1 MDHDVVVRQKMTEK
15 YLLDELDAASR
26 DEFEEHYFDCP
37 SCAVDVQAGALFI
50 EQSKV
55 ALAEEPELVAST
67 LAVRDSIEAKPGWFA
82 RFRPLVVAP
91 IMALLLAVVGYQN
104 LVLYPR
110 LEQAANSP
118 QLLPWAQLKVATF
131 GSDRTVI
138 TTAPEKSFL
147 LFVRIAE
154 GEYARY
160 TAELHDPAGKIVWS
174 LTIPAV
180 PGQDEWP
187 IQVPA
192 ANLQGGSYNLAV
204 RGVTTAGIS
213 KEVGQASF
221 DLQIK
226 K

>member
-26 DEFEEHYFDCP
+26 DEFEEHFFDCP
-37 SCAVDVQAGALFI
+37 SCAVDVQAGAVFI
-50 EQSKV
+50 EQSKI
-55 ALAEEPELVAST
+55 ALAPVTDGVAPQI
-67 LAVRDSIEAKPGWFA
+67 APRPGWFA
-82 RFRPLVVAP
+82 RLRPLVVAP
-91 IMALLLAVVGYQN
+91 VMAMLLAVVGYQN

-118 QLLPWAQLKVATF
+118 HLLPWAPLKVATYGS
-131 GSDRTVI
+131 GSDRMVI

-154 GEYARY
+154 GEYEHY
-160 TAELHDPAGKIVWS
+160 TAELHDPAGKVVWS
-174 LTIPAV
+174 LTIPAT

-187 IQVPA
+187 IQVPG
-192 ANLQGGSYNLAV
+192 ANLQAGSYNLAV

-221 DLQIK
+221 ELQIQK
-226 K
+226 

>member
-26 DEFEEHYFDCP
+26 DEFEEHFFDCP

-50 EQSKV
+50 EQSKI
-55 ALAEEPELVAST
+55 ALAPVTDGVAPQIGAEP
-67 LAVRDSIEAKPGWFA
+67 RWFA

-91 IMALLLAVVGYQN
+91 VMALLLAVVGYQN

-118 QLLPWAQLKVATF
+118 HLLPWAPLKVATY
-131 GSDRTVI
+131 GSGPDRTVI
-138 TTAPEKSFL
+138 TTAPGKSFL

-154 GEYARY
+154 GEYERY
-160 TAELHDPAGKIVWS
+160 TAELHNPAGTIVWS
-174 LTIPAV
+174 LTIPAA

-187 IQVPA
+187 IQVPG
-192 ANLQGGSYNLAV
+192 ANLQAGSYNLTV

-221 DLQIK
+221 ELQIQK
-226 K
+226 